1 MDTSKGTFPRTG
13 RQVYH
18 CRGAQDGGPE
28 SCTCDPEE
36 NPASI
41 HDLDVH
47 NPVSTALTSY
57 SGKFASDRS
66 SVRFMDPLSLSAS
79 IAGLISLT
87 IEVTKI
93 ISEYRSGFKN
103 APKEASELSTE
114 VAALHHVL
122 ETVLEILINEYSN
135 SEDIT
140 FDEKNILFSIVDACE
155 EHMNTIHTKMAKLQ
169 AAIKGAAKFPILMAR
184 LKWPFERE
192 DCHQSIQII
201 HRYVQ
206 TLQVL
211 LIASNRYV
219 PLHLT
224 KITS

>member
-1 MDTSKGTFPRTG
+1 MDCSKGVFPRTG

-18 CRGAQDGGPE
+18 CGRAREGGPG
-28 SCTCDPEE
+28 SYTYDQEE
-36 NPASI
+36 NSVSI
-41 HDLDVH
+41 PNLDVLD
-47 NPVSTALTSY
+47 PILAALTSHR
-57 SGKFASDRS
+57 SKFS
-66 SVRFMDPLSLSAS
+66 SVRSSLGSMDPLSLSAS

-122 ETVLEILINEYSN
+122 ETVLEILINEYNN
-135 SEDIT
+135 SDDIT

-224 KITS
+224 QITS